1 MVRVLGGFH
10 EKKEKNGKNAWHI
23 QTNVLNYRIKQAFK
37 EYNMVI
43 SHDNGTNSGS
53 DRSVQD
59 RLLDAAEELF
69 CEHGFEGTSV
79 RDIATAAGCNI
90 ASINYYFGGKDK
102 LYVEVWRRHLL
113 SMRDARL
120 AGIDNVMSQSNGK
133 PRLEDL
139 LGSYANTFI
148 EPLVDESKGRRFIKL
163 MAREMV
169 DSHLPPNMFLEEM
182 IIPVMIVMQRA
193 LMRICPGLT
202 ESKAQLAILSIVG
215 QLMHTVGAKTMFE
228 QTDNLELPKFDLTEA
243 VNHIVKFSAAGI
255 RACAVE

>member
-1 MVRVLGGFH
+1 M
-10 EKKEKNGKNAWHI
+10 A
-23 QTNVLNYRIKQAFK
+23 
-37 EYNMVI
+37 I
-43 SHDNGTNSGS
+43 SRDNGTNSGS
-53 DRSVQD
+53 NKGVQD

-69 CEHGFEGTSV
+69 CEHGFEGASI
-79 RDIATAAGCNI
+79 RDIATAASCNI
-90 ASINYYFGGKDK
+90 ASVNYYFGGKDK

-120 AGIDNVMSQSNGK
+120 ASIDNVMSQSNGK

-169 DSHLPPNMFLEEM
+169 DSCLPPNMFLEEM
-182 IIPVMIVMQRA
+182 IIPVMTALQRA
-193 LMRICPGLT
+193 LVRTCPGLA

-215 QLMHTVGAKTMFE
+215 QLIQTVHAKTMFQ
-228 QTDNLELPKFDLTEA
+228 QTDNPELPKFDLTEA
-243 VNHIVKFSAAGI
+243 VDHIVKFSAAGI
-255 RACAVE
+255 RAYAEGKTE